1 MPRLIIEDDATCW
14 VPDGG
19 GPKQRFD
26 HYVLWQWKRGYDRS
40 GVRTIVGVGAEA
52 RPDSAEPL
60 PPGVVR
66 TDLVALSSLEPG
78 LARQY
83 WESFLKYALYSGL
96 RSHGGRIAA
105 RMGGGVPVEV
115 RMRDASAREQIV
127 AILVD
132 MARFQLPLPL
142 VRSPTVLS
150 GND

>member
-1 MPRLIIEDDATCW
+1 

-19 GPKQRFD
+19 EPKQRFD
-26 HYVLWQWKRGYDRS
+26 HYLLWQWKRGPDGS

-52 RPDSAEPL
+52 RPDAAEPL

-78 LARQY
+78 LAREY
-83 WESFLKYALYSGL
+83 WRNFLMSALYSGL
-96 RSHGGRIAA
+96 RSLGDRIAA
-105 RMGGGVPVEV
+105 RMAGGVPVDV
-115 RMRDASAREQIV
+115 RMQDAPAREQIV

-132 MARFQLPLPL
+132 MARFRLPLRL
-142 VRSPTVLS
+142 VRPPTRLS

>member
-19 GPKQRFD
+19 EPKQRFD
-26 HYVLWQWKRGYDRS
+26 HYLLWQWKRGYDGS

-52 RPDSAEPL
+52 RPDSTEPL
-60 PPGVVR
+60 PQGVVR

-78 LARQY
+78 LAREY
-83 WESFLKYALYSGL
+83 WRNFLMHALYSGL
-96 RSHGGRIAA
+96 RSHGERIAA
-105 RMGGGVPVEV
+105 RMAGGVHVEV
-115 RMRDASAREQIV
+115 RMKDASAREQIV

>member
-1 MPRLIIEDDATCW
+1 MPRLSIDDDATYW

-26 HYVLWQWKRGYDRS
+26 HFLLWQWKRCHDGS

-60 PPGVVR
+60 PEGVVR

-78 LARQY
+78 LARLY
-83 WESFLKYALYSGL
+83 WENFLKYVLYSGL
-96 RSHGGRIAA
+96 RSSGGRIAA
-105 RMGGGVPVEV
+105 RLAGGVHVEV
-115 RMRDASAREQIV
+115 RIKDAPARGQIV

-132 MARFQLPLPL
+132 MARFRLPLPL
-142 VRSPTVLS
+142 VRSPMLLS
-150 GND
+150 GNG